1 MADIMIKILFLLV
14 FVLFGQLDGRG
25 QSLRQRMNFNRD
37 WRFQLGDHRGAELA
51 DYDDGGWERVGLPHS
66 FSMPYF
72 AAPQFY
78 TGWGWYRKHFVLPAD
93 FRGRIWSLEFE
104 AAFQDAE
111 VFVNGVSVGRH
122 QGGYTGFS
130 LDITGVVKAGDNVVA
145 VRLNNLWNARLA
157 PRAGEHTFSGG
168 IYRDVYLVAT
178 APVRVA
184 WCGSFVTT
192 PEVSAGHAVV
202 GVKTEVVNGSDE
214 SCNVEA
220 RTVIRDVR
228 AAVVARWVVKKLVGK
243 GETGVI
249 DQSGALQS
257 RPNLWS
263 PDRPYRY
270 RATTE
275 LWVGGRKVDE
285 YTTAFGIRSIRWTAD
300 SGFFL
305 NGEHL
310 YLRGANVHQ
319 DHAGWGDAVTN
330 AGFYRDVRMMKE
342 AGFNFI
348 RGSHYPHD
356 PAFYDACDSLGMVV
370 WSENTFWGIGAAD
383 NTPEGYWTGSAY
395 PTVAAD
401 QAPFEECVGR
411 ELREMIRIQRNH
423 PCVIVWS
430 MSNEP
435 FFTAWPVIRQTREL
449 LKKLVGIAHGC
460 DPTRPAAIGGAQR
473 PLDSNRIDLL
483 GDMAGYN
490 GDGSAIPLFHNPGVP
505 NVVTEYGSLVTKRPG
520 EYVPNWGDLARDSG
534 EAVYPW
540 RAGQAIWCGF
550 DHGSIAGPQMGEMG
564 LVDYFRIPKRSWYWY
579 RDHYRH
585 IPPPVWPAP
594 GIAAGLRLT
603 ADKRRA
609 MADGTDD
616 VRLMVTVVDARGV
629 AISNN
634 PPALLE
640 IIDGPGEFPT
650 GRRIEFA
657 QGTDIPILDGQAAIE
672 CRAWYSGRSRIR
684 VSSPGLRPAVIDVDF
699 VGPVAYIAGV
709 TPLVAARPYVR
720 FTAVQADTL
729 PRTFGRN
736 NPTFASSATEGH
748 SSGLGADG
756 DVHSY
761 WQPSAADSAAWWSV
775 DMEKQVKLDR
785 IFIEF
790 GTASGGGYIVEVGG
804 KEGWR
809 KVFEG
814 NGEEASKVIEVA
826 GVVGKEVRVR
836 WATPAGVRLAE
847 VKVEGGILP

>member
-1 MADIMIKILFLLV
+1 MRWIVLFL
-14 FVLFGQLDGRG
+14 FVCGQLYGEA

-37 WRFQLGDHRGAELA
+37 WKFRLGDHPGAGVA

-72 AAPQFY
+72 AASQFY
-78 TGWGWYRKHFVLPAD
+78 TGWGWYRKHFAIPAAGG
-93 FRGRIWSLEFE
+93 GRRWSLEFE

-122 QGGYTGFS
+122 LGGYTGFS
-130 LDITGVVKAGDNVVA
+130 LDITSAVKAGDNVVA
-145 VRLNNLWNARLA
+145 VRLNNLWNPRVA

-178 APVRVA
+178 APVHVD

-192 PEVSAGHAVV
+192 PEVSAERAVV
-202 GVKTEVVNGSDE
+202 RVQTEVVNGLDS
-214 SCNVEA
+214 SCDVEA
-220 RTVIRDVR
+220 RTMVRDPR
-228 AAVVARWVVKKLVGK
+228 GAVVGRWVRMQRVGR
-243 GETGVI
+243 GETGRI
-249 DQSGALQS
+249 DQAGVLRGAP
-257 RPNLWS
+257 RWWS
-263 PDRPYRY
+263 PDHPYRY

-275 LWVGGRKVDE
+275 LWVGPRKVDE
-285 YTTAFGIRSIRWTAD
+285 YTTVFGVRSIRWTAD

-305 NGEHL
+305 NGKHV

-356 PAFYDACDSLGMVV
+356 PAFYDACDSLGIVV

-401 QAPFEECVGR
+401 QAPFDECVGR

-423 PCVIVWS
+423 PCVVVWS

-435 FFTAWPVIRQTREL
+435 FFTAWSVIRQTREL
-449 LKKLVGIAHGC
+449 LKKLVGIAHEC

-490 GDGSAIPLFHNPGVP
+490 GDGGAIPLFHNPGVP
-505 NVVTEYGSLVTKRPG
+505 SVVTEYGSLVTKRPG
-520 EYVPNWGDLARDSG
+520 EYVPNWGVLAGDSG

-540 RAGQAIWCGF
+540 RAGQAIWCGY

-609 MADGTDD
+609 GADGTDD
-616 VRLMVTVVDARGV
+616 IRLVVTVVDARGV
-629 AISNN
+629 AISNS
-634 PPALLE
+634 PPVRME
-640 IIDGPGEFPT
+640 VESGPGELPT
-650 GRRIEFA
+650 GRSIDFA
-657 QGTDIPILDGQAAIE
+657 AGSDISILDGQAAIE

-684 VSSPGLRPAVIDVDF
+684 VSSPGIRPAVVDVDF
-699 VGPVAYIAGV
+699 EGPVAYVAGV
-709 TPLVAARPYVR
+709 TPLLAERPYVR
-720 FTAVQADTL
+720 YVPAQADTVS
-729 PRTFGRN
+729 RTFGRN
-736 NPTFASSATEGH
+736 NPTFASSGAEGH
-748 SSGLGADG
+748 SSGLAADG
-756 DVHSY
+756 DAGTY
-761 WQPSAADSAAWWSV
+761 WRPSAGDSAAWWSV
-775 DMEKQVKLDR
+775 DMEKQVKVDR

-790 GTASGGGYIVEVGG
+790 GSAGGAGYIVEIGG
-804 KEGWR
+804 REGWKR
-809 KVFEG
+809 VYEG
-814 NGEEASKVIEVA
+814 RGQEASRVIGVP

-836 WATPAGVRLAE
+836 WLTPAGVRLAE
-847 VKVEGGILP
+847 VRVVGRTMR

>member
-1 MADIMIKILFLLV
+1 MNKIGLVLVCVLLA
-14 FVLFGQLDGRG
+14 QLCGRG
-25 QSLRQRMNFNRD
+25 QSLRQRMNFNGD
-37 WRFQLGDHRGAELA
+37 WRFRLGDPPGAEAA

-72 AAPQFY
+72 GASQFY
-78 TGWGWYRKHFVLPAD
+78 TGWGWYRKHFAMPAD
-93 FRGRIWSLEFE
+93 WRGRRWSLEFE

-111 VFVNGVSVGRH
+111 VFVNGVSAGRH

-130 LDITGVVKAGDNVVA
+130 LDITREVRAGDNVVA
-145 VRLNNLWNARLA
+145 VRLNNLWNPRLA
-157 PRAGEHTFSGG
+157 PRAGEHVFSGG
-168 IYRDVYLVAT
+168 IYRDVYLVGT
-178 APVRVA
+178 GPVRVG

-192 PEVSAGHAVV
+192 PEVSAARAVV
-202 GVKTEVVNGSDE
+202 RVRTEIVNGLDS
-214 SCNVEA
+214 SCRVEA
-220 RTVIRDVR
+220 RTMVRDMR
-228 AAVVARWVVKKLVGK
+228 GAEVARWVGERRLGP
-243 GETGVI
+243 GETGRI
-249 DQSGALQS
+249 DQGGVLRGAP
-257 RPNLWS
+257 RLWS

-270 RATTE
+270 HATTE

-285 YTTAFGIRSIRWTAD
+285 YSTLFGIRSIRWTAD

-305 NGEHL
+305 NGKHL

-383 NTPEGYWTGSAY
+383 NTPEGYWTSSAY

-423 PCVIVWS
+423 PCVVVWS

-435 FFTAWPVIRQTREL
+435 FFTARSVMRQTREL
-449 LKKLVGIAHGC
+449 LKKLVGIAHEC

-490 GDGSAIPLFHNPGVP
+490 GDGGAIPLFQDPGVP
-505 NVVTEYGSLVTKRPG
+505 NVVTEYGSLATKRPG
-520 EYVPNWGDLARDSG
+520 QYVPNWGDLARDSG
-534 EAVYPW
+534 KAVHPW

-564 LVDYFRIPKRSWYWY
+564 LVDYFRLPKRSWYWY

-585 IPPPVWPAP
+585 IPPPVWPGP
-594 GIAAGLRLT
+594 GIAAGLRLS

-616 VRLMVTVVDARGV
+616 IQLVVTVVDARGV
-629 AISNN
+629 AISNS
-634 PPALLE
+634 PQVRME
-640 IIDGPGEFPT
+640 IESGPGELPT
-650 GRRIEFA
+650 GRSIEFTP
-657 QGTDIPILDGQAAIE
+657 GGDISILDGQAAIE

-684 VSSPGLRPAVIDVDF
+684 VSSPGLRPAVMDVDF
-699 VGPVAYIAGV
+699 DGPVAYVAGV
-709 TPLVAARPYVR
+709 TPLVSARPYVR
-720 FTAVQADTL
+720 FVAAQADTVSRSL
-729 PRTFGRN
+729 GRN
-736 NPTFASSATEGH
+736 NPTFASSAAEWH
-748 SSGLGADG
+748 SSGLAADG
-756 DVHSY
+756 DTASY
-761 WQPSAADSAAWWSV
+761 WQPLAGDSAAWWSL
-775 DMEKQVKLDR
+775 DMEKQVKVDR
-785 IFIEF
+785 ILIEF
-790 GTASGGGYIVEVGG
+790 GGGAGGEYTVEVGG

-809 KVFEG
+809 KVGSGRGQETG
-814 NGEEASKVIEVA
+814 KVIEVEGVA
-826 GVVGKEVRVR
+826 GKQVRLR
-836 WATPAGVRLAE
+836 WASSAGVRLAE
-847 VKVEGGILP
+847 VKVVGRIISTD